1 MTKLEEILGAI
12 GEVGKKVDDLGAR
25 VTALE
30 EVATEPEEA
39 KEEIKEEIKEEAK
52 EEIKE
57 DIKEEVKEDVKE
69 EVMLEEAECGDKKEE
84 IKKSSEDIKK
94 SSDDIAK
101 LQQRILMLEQKGAK
115 LMQVEQPKI
124 RLTKGAEFINSN
136 AFKNFEK
143 SNFKGHVSYEFTK
156 GTPLTNNLETP
167 YSVGTVGGV
176 SDQGFVEDPKTILNI
191 ENLFAHAPI
200 ADNTFLYMPL
210 TVTGNA
216 GFIAEGSAKPETTF
230 KVDAKTGQ
238 VKTIA
243 TWTKVSEQLFA
254 DKSQLINILDNNL
267 THAVDVTVQN
277 QLISGDG
284 LGENLS
290 GISKVGN
297 FTDYV
302 TGAGTATNTVDLLRN
317 VAFKMRGANIDNL
330 TIVLNWTDWS
340 ALLGL
345 KSTSNEYLING
356 ILDPVK
362 QTIYGI
368 PVVLSSAMT
377 AGKFAMGNFKMG
389 GIVFDKTSMALEIDR
404 TGDDFTKNLIT
415 IRAERRL
422 GFAVVQPKAIC
433 YGDLTVGG

>member
-1 MTKLEEILGAI
+1 MAELDEILNAI
-12 GEVGKKVDDLGAR
+12 GEVGKKVEDLGER

-30 EVATEPEEA
+30 EVATEPEDV
-39 KEEIKEEIKEEAK
+39 
-52 EEIKE
+52 KE
-57 DIKEEVKEDVKE
+57 DIKEDVKEDVKE
-69 EVMLEEAECGDKKEE
+69 EVAVENAECGDRKEE
-84 IKKSSEDIKK
+84 DIKKSSEEIKK

-124 RLTKGAEFINSN
+124 RLTKGAEFVNSN

-143 SNFKGHVSYEFTK
+143 SNFKGHMSYEFTK
-156 GTPLTNNLETP
+156 DTPLTNNLGTP
-167 YSVGTVGGV
+167 YTVGTIGGV
-176 SDQGFVEDPKTILNI
+176 SDQGFVEDPKAILNI
-191 ENLFAHAPI
+191 ENLFSHAPI

-230 KVDAKTGQ
+230 SVTAKTGQ

-267 THAVDVTVQN
+267 THTVDVTVQN

-284 LGENLS
+284 TGENLS
-290 GISKVGN
+290 GISKTGN
-297 FTDYV
+297 YTDYV
-302 TGAGTATNTVDLLRN
+302 TSSGTATNTVDLLRN

-330 TIVLNWTDWS
+330 TILLNWTDWS

-345 KSTSNEYLING
+345 KSTTNEYLING

-368 PVVLSSAMT
+368 PVVLSSAVT

-389 GIVFDKTSMALEIDR
+389 GIVFDKTAMALEIDR

>member
-1 MTKLEEILGAI
+1 MAELEEILNAI
-12 GEVGKKVDDLGAR
+12 GEVGKKVEDLGER

-30 EVATEPEEA
+30 EVATEPEDV
-39 KEEIKEEIKEEAK
+39 K

-57 DIKEEVKEDVKE
+57 DVKEDAKEEVK
-69 EVMLEEAECGDKKEE
+69 LEEAQCDDKKEE
-84 IKKSSEDIKK
+84 IKETKSSEEIKK
-94 SSDDIAK
+94 SSDAIDNIAK

-124 RLTKGAEFINSN
+124 RLTKGAEFVNSN

-143 SNFKGHVSYEFTK
+143 SNFKGHMNYEFTK
-156 GTPLTNNLETP
+156 DTPLTNNLGTP
-167 YSVGTVGGV
+167 YSVGTIGGV
-176 SDQGFVEDPKTILNI
+176 SDQGFVEDPKAILNI

-200 ADNTFLYMPL
+200 SENTFLYMPL

-230 KVDAKTGQ
+230 NVTAKTGQ

-284 LGENLS
+284 LGENLG

-302 TGAGTATNTVDLLRN
+302 TSSGTATNTVDLLRN
-317 VAFKMRGANIDNL
+317 VAFKMRGSNIDNL
-330 TIVLNWTDWS
+330 TILINWSDWS

-345 KSTSNEYLING
+345 KSTTNEYLING

>member
-1 MTKLEEILGAI
+1 MAELEEILGAI

-30 EVATEPEEA
+30 EVATEPEEV

-52 EEIKE
+52 EDVVVE
-57 DIKEEVKEDVKE
+57 D
-69 EVMLEEAECGDKKEE
+69 AECGDKKEE
-84 IKKSSEDIKK
+84 EIKKSSNE
-94 SSDDIAK
+94 IAK
-101 LQQRILMLEQKGAK
+101 LQQRILTLEQKGAK

-124 RLTKGAEFINSN
+124 RLTKGAEFVNSN

-143 SNFKGHVSYEFTK
+143 SNFKGHMSYEFAK
-156 GTPLTNNLETP
+156 ATPLTNNLAEP
-167 YSVGTVGGV
+167 YTVGTIGGV
-176 SDQGFVEDPKTILNI
+176 SDQGFVEDPKVVLNI

-216 GFIAEGSAKPETTF
+216 GFVAEGSAKPETTF

-284 LGENLS
+284 VGENLG
-290 GISKVGN
+290 GISKEGN

-302 TGAGTATNTVDLLRN
+302 TGSGTATNTVDLLRN

-330 TIVLNWTDWS
+330 SIVLNWSDWS

-345 KSTSNEYLING
+345 KSTTNEYLING

-362 QTIYGI
+362 QTIYGV

-389 GIVFDKTSMALEIDR
+389 GIVFDKTAMSLEIDR

-433 YGDLTVGG
+433 YGALTVGGGE

>member
-1 MTKLEEILGAI
+1 MAELEEILGAI

-30 EVATEPEEA
+30 EVATEPEE
-39 KEEIKEEIKEEAK
+39 
-52 EEIKE
+52 
-57 DIKEEVKEDVKE
+57 IKEEVKEEVKD
-69 EVMLEEAECGDKKEE
+69 EVKVEDADCGDKKEE
-84 IKKSSEDIKK
+84 EIKKSSNE
-94 SSDDIAK
+94 IAK
-101 LQQRILMLEQKGAK
+101 LQQRILTLEQKGAK

-124 RLTKGAEFINSN
+124 RLTKGAEFVNSN

-143 SNFKGHVSYEFTK
+143 SNFKGHMSYEFAK
-156 GTPLTNNLETP
+156 ATPLTNNLAEP

-176 SDQGFVEDPKTILNI
+176 SDQGFVEDPKVVLNI

-216 GFIAEGSAKPETTF
+216 GFVAEGSDKPETTF

-290 GISKVGN
+290 GISKAGN
-297 FTDYV
+297 FTDYA
-302 TGAGTATNTVDLLRN
+302 TGSGTATNTVDLLRN

-330 TIVLNWTDWS
+330 TIVLNWSDWS

-345 KSTSNEYLING
+345 KSTTNEYLING

-389 GIVFDKTSMALEIDR
+389 GIVFDKTAMSLEIDR

-433 YGDLTVGG
+433 YGALTVGGE

>member
-1 MTKLEEILGAI
+1 MAELDEILSAI
-12 GEVGKKVDDLGAR
+12 GEVGKKVDGLDAR

-30 EVATEPEEA
+30 EVATEPEEV
-39 KEEIKEEIKEEAK
+39 KED
-52 EEIKE
+52 IKE
-57 DIKEEVKEDVKE
+57 DVKEEVKEDVKVE
-69 EVMLEEAECGDKKEE
+69 NAECGDKKEE
-84 IKKSSEDIKK
+84 EIKKSSADI
-94 SSDDIAK
+94 DDVTK

-124 RLTKGAEFINSN
+124 RLTKGAEFVNSN

-143 SNFKGHVSYEFTK
+143 SNFKGHMSYEFTK
-156 GTPLTNNLETP
+156 ATPLTNDLGTP
-167 YSVGTVGGV
+167 YAVGTIGGV
-176 SDQGFVEDPKTILNI
+176 SDQGFVEDPKAILNI
-191 ENLFAHAPI
+191 ENLFSHAPI

-216 GFIAEGSAKPETTF
+216 GFIAEGADKPESTF
-230 KVDAKTGQ
+230 SVTAKTGQ

-277 QLISGDG
+277 QLITGDG
-284 LGENLS
+284 TGENLS

-302 TGAGTATNTVDLLRN
+302 TSSGTATNTVDLLRN

-330 TIVLNWTDWS
+330 TILINWTDWS

-345 KSTSNEYLING
+345 KSTTNEYLING

-368 PVVLSSAMT
+368 PVVLSSAIT

-389 GIVFDKTSMALEIDR
+389 GIVFDKTAMALEIDR

>member
-1 MTKLEEILGAI
+1 MAELEEILGAI

-30 EVATEPEEA
+30 EVATEPEDV
-39 KEEIKEEIKEEAK
+39 
-52 EEIKE
+52 KE
-57 DIKEEVKEDVKE
+57 DIKEEVKEEVKVE
-69 EVMLEEAECGDKKEE
+69 DAECGDKKEE
-84 IKKSSEDIKK
+84 EIKK
-94 SSDDIAK
+94 SSDEIAK
-101 LQQRILMLEQKGAK
+101 LQQRILTLEQKGAK

-124 RLTKGAEFINSN
+124 RLTKGAEFVNSN

-143 SNFKGHVSYEFTK
+143 SNFKGHMSYEFTK
-156 GTPLTNNLETP
+156 ATPLTNNLAEP
-167 YSVGTVGGV
+167 YSVGTIGGV
-176 SDQGFVEDPKTILNI
+176 SDQGFVEDPKVVLNI

-216 GFIAEGSAKPETTF
+216 GFVAEGSDKPETTF

-284 LGENLS
+284 VGENLG
-290 GISKVGN
+290 GISKAGN
-297 FTDYV
+297 FTDYA
-302 TGAGTATNTVDLLRN
+302 TGSGEATNTVDLLRN

-330 TIVLNWTDWS
+330 SIVLNWSDWS

-345 KSTSNEYLING
+345 KSTTNEYLING

-389 GIVFDKTSMALEIDR
+389 GIVFDKTAMSLEIDR

-433 YGDLTVGG
+433 YGALTVGG

>member
-1 MTKLEEILGAI
+1 MAELEEILSAI
-12 GEVGKKVDDLGAR
+12 GEVGKKVEDLGER

-30 EVATEPEEA
+30 EVATEPED
-39 KEEIKEEIKEEAK
+39 IKEEV
-52 EEIKE
+52 
-57 DIKEEVKEDVKE
+57 KEEVKEDVKE

-84 IKKSSEDIKK
+84 IKKSSEEIKK

-143 SNFKGHVSYEFTK
+143 SNFKGHVNYEFTK
-156 GTPLTNNLETP
+156 ATPLTNNLAEA
-167 YSVGTVGGV
+167 YSVGTIGGV
-176 SDQGFVEDPKTILNI
+176 SDQGFVEDPRVILNI

-200 ADNTFLYMPL
+200 TDNTFLYMPL

-230 KVDAKTGQ
+230 NVTAKTGQ

-243 TWTKVSEQLFA
+243 TWTKVSEQLFS

-284 LGENLS
+284 TGENLG
-290 GISKVGN
+290 GISKTGN
-297 FTDYV
+297 YTDYV
-302 TGAGTATNTVDLLRN
+302 TSSGTATNTVDLLRN

-330 TIVLNWTDWS
+330 TILLNWTDWS

-345 KSTSNEYLING
+345 KSTTNEYLING

-368 PVVLSSAMT
+368 PVVLSSAVT

-389 GIVFDKTSMALEIDR
+389 GIVFDKTAMALEIDR

>member
-1 MTKLEEILGAI
+1 MAELEEILGAI

-30 EVATEPEEA
+30 EVATEPEEV
-39 KEEIKEEIKEEAK
+39 KEEIKEE
-52 EEIKE
+52 
-57 DIKEEVKEDVKE
+57 VKE
-69 EVMLEEAECGDKKEE
+69 EVAVENAEFGDKKEE
-84 IKKSSEDIKK
+84 EIKK

-124 RLTKGAEFINSN
+124 KLTKGAEFINSN
-136 AFKNFEK
+136 VFKNFEK
-143 SNFKGHVSYEFTK
+143 SNFKGHVNYEFTK
-156 GTPLTNNLETP
+156 DAPLTNNLGTP
-167 YSVGTVGGV
+167 YSVGTIGGV
-176 SDQGFVEDPKTILNI
+176 SDQGFVEDPKAILNI

-210 TVTGNA
+210 TVTSNA
-216 GFIAEGSAKPETTF
+216 EFVAEGSDKPETTF

-284 LGENLS
+284 TGENLS
-290 GISKVGN
+290 GISKTGN
-297 FTDYV
+297 YTDYV
-302 TGAGTATNTVDLLRN
+302 TSSGTATNTVDLLRN
-317 VAFKMRGANIDNL
+317 VAFKMRGENIDNL
-330 TIVLNWTDWS
+330 TIVLNWSDWS

-345 KSTSNEYLING
+345 KSTTNEYLING

-404 TGDDFTKNLIT
+404 AGDDFTKNLIT

-433 YGDLTVGG
+433 YGDLTVSE

>member
-1 MTKLEEILGAI
+1 MAELDEILSAI
-12 GEVGKKVDDLGAR
+12 GEVGKKVDGLEAR

-30 EVATEPEEA
+30 EVATEPEDVKEDV
-39 KEEIKEEIKEEAK
+39 KEEIKEEIKE
-52 EEIKE
+52 
-57 DIKEEVKEDVKE
+57 DVKE
-69 EVMLEEAECGDKKEE
+69 ASNCGDKKEEE
-84 IKKSSEDIKK
+84 IKKSSEEIKK
-94 SSDDIAK
+94 SSADIDDIAK

-124 RLTKGAEFINSN
+124 RLTKGAEFVNSN
-136 AFKNFEK
+136 AFQNFEK
-143 SNFKGHVSYEFTK
+143 SNFKGHMSYEFTK
-156 GTPLTNNLETP
+156 ATPLTNNLSEP
-167 YSVGTVGGV
+167 YSVGTIGGV
-176 SDQGFVEDPKTILNI
+176 SDQGFVEDPKVILNI

-216 GFIAEGSAKPETTF
+216 GFIAEGSAKPESTF
-230 KVDAKTGQ
+230 SVTAKTGQ

-243 TWTKVSEQLFA
+243 TWTKVSEQLFS

-267 THAVDVTVQN
+267 THTVDVTVQN

-302 TGAGTATNTVDLLRN
+302 TGSGTAANTVDLLRN

-330 TIVLNWTDWS
+330 TILINWTDWS

-368 PVVLSSAMT
+368 PVVLSSAIA

-389 GIVFDKTSMALEIDR
+389 GIVFDKTAMGLEIDR

>member
-1 MTKLEEILGAI
+1 MAELEEILGAI
-12 GEVGKKVDDLGAR
+12 GEVGKKVEDLGAR

-30 EVATEPEEA
+30 EVATEPEDVKEEV
-39 KEEIKEEIKEEAK
+39 KEEIKEEEV
-52 EEIKE
+52 
-57 DIKEEVKEDVKE
+57 KEEVKVEDAV
-69 EVMLEEAECGDKKEE
+69 CGDKKEE
-84 IKKSSEDIKK
+84 EIKKSSNE
-94 SSDDIAK
+94 IAK
-101 LQQRILMLEQKGAK
+101 LQQRILTLEQKGAK

-143 SNFKGHVSYEFTK
+143 SNFKGHMSYEFTK
-156 GTPLTNNLETP
+156 ATPLTNNLAEP

-176 SDQGFVEDPKTILNI
+176 SDQGFVEDPKTVLNI

-210 TVTGNA
+210 TITGNA
-216 GFIAEGSAKPETTF
+216 GFVAEGSDKPETTF

-290 GISKVGN
+290 GISKAGN
-297 FTDYV
+297 FTDYA
-302 TGAGTATNTVDLLRN
+302 TGSGEATNTVDLLRN

-330 TIVLNWTDWS
+330 TIVLNWSDWS

-345 KSTSNEYLING
+345 KSNTNEYLING

-433 YGDLTVGG
+433 YGALTVGE

>member
-1 MTKLEEILGAI
+1 MAELEEILGAI

-30 EVATEPEEA
+30 EVATEPEEV
-39 KEEIKEEIKEEAK
+39 
-52 EEIKE
+52 
-57 DIKEEVKEDVKE
+57 KEEVKVED
-69 EVMLEEAECGDKKEE
+69 ADCSDKKEEE
-84 IKKSSEDIKK
+84 IKKSSDE
-94 SSDDIAK
+94 IAK
-101 LQQRILMLEQKGAK
+101 LQQRILTLEQKGAK

-143 SNFKGHVSYEFTK
+143 SNFKGHMSYEFAK
-156 GTPLTNNLETP
+156 ATPLTNNLAEP

-176 SDQGFVEDPKTILNI
+176 SDQGFVEDPKVVLNI

-216 GFIAEGSAKPETTF
+216 GFVAEGSDKPETTF

-290 GISKVGN
+290 GISKAGN
-297 FTDYV
+297 FTDYA
-302 TGAGTATNTVDLLRN
+302 TGSGTATNTVDLLRN

-330 TIVLNWTDWS
+330 TIVLNWSDWS

-345 KSTSNEYLING
+345 KSNTNEYLING

-377 AGKFAMGNFKMG
+377 AGKFAIGNFKMG
-389 GIVFDKTSMALEIDR
+389 GIVFDKTAMSLEIDR

-433 YGDLTVGG
+433 YGALTVGE

>member
-1 MTKLEEILGAI
+1 MAELDEILNAI
-12 GEVGKKVDDLGAR
+12 GEVGKKVEDLGER

-30 EVATEPEEA
+30 EVATEPEDV
-39 KEEIKEEIKEEAK
+39 
-52 EEIKE
+52 KE
-57 DIKEEVKEDVKE
+57 DIKEEVKE
-69 EVMLEEAECGDKKEE
+69 EVAVENAECVDKKEE
-84 IKKSSEDIKK
+84 DIKKSSDDVAIKK

-143 SNFKGHVSYEFTK
+143 SNFKGHMSYEFTK
-156 GTPLTNNLETP
+156 ATPLTNDLGTP

-176 SDQGFVEDPKTILNI
+176 SDQGFVEDPKVILNI

-284 LGENLS
+284 SGENLS
-290 GISKVGN
+290 GISKAGN

-302 TGAGTATNTVDLLRN
+302 TGSGTATNTVDQLRN

-389 GIVFDKTSMALEIDR
+389 GIVFDKTAMALEIDR

>member
-1 MTKLEEILGAI
+1 MAELEEILSAI
-12 GEVGKKVDDLGAR
+12 GEVGKKVEDLGER

-30 EVATEPEEA
+30 EVATEPE
-39 KEEIKEEIKEEAK
+39 
-52 EEIKE
+52 
-57 DIKEEVKEDVKE
+57 DVKEDVKE
-69 EVMLEEAECGDKKEE
+69 EIKEEVKEVKVEDADCSDKKEE
-84 IKKSSEDIKK
+84 IKKSSDDIAIKK

-101 LQQRILMLEQKGAK
+101 LQQRILTLEQKGAK

-124 RLTKGAEFINSN
+124 RLTKGAEFVNSN

-143 SNFKGHVSYEFTK
+143 SNFKGHMSYEFTK
-156 GTPLTNNLETP
+156 ATPLTNDLGTP
-167 YSVGTVGGV
+167 YSVGTIGGV
-176 SDQGFVEDPKTILNI
+176 SDQGFVEDPKAILNI

-200 ADNTFLYMPL
+200 TENTFLYMPL

-290 GISKVGN
+290 GISKAGN

-302 TGAGTATNTVDLLRN
+302 TGSGTATNTVDLLRN
-317 VAFKMRGANIDNL
+317 VAFKMRGSNIDNL

-389 GIVFDKTSMALEIDR
+389 AIVFDKSAMALEIDR

>member
-1 MTKLEEILGAI
+1 MAELDEILSAI
-12 GEVGKKVDDLGAR
+12 GEVGQKVEDLGAR

-30 EVATEPEEA
+30 EVATKPEDV
-39 KEEIKEEIKEEAK
+39 KEDV
-52 EEIKE
+52 KE
-57 DIKEEVKEDVKE
+57 DIKEEVKE
-69 EVMLEEAECGDKKEE
+69 EVAVENAGCGDKNEEE
-84 IKKSSEDIKK
+84 IKKSSADVDEV
-94 SSDDIAK
+94 AK

-124 RLTKGAEFINSN
+124 RLTKGAEFVNSN

-143 SNFKGHVSYEFTK
+143 SNFKGHMSYEFTK
-156 GTPLTNNLETP
+156 ATPLTNNLAEP
-167 YSVGTVGGV
+167 YSVGTIGGV
-176 SDQGFVEDPKTILNI
+176 SDQGFVEDPKVILNI

-216 GFIAEGSAKPETTF
+216 GFIAEGSAKPESTF
-230 KVDAKTGQ
+230 SVTAKTGQ

-243 TWTKVSEQLFA
+243 TWTRVSEQLFA

-284 LGENLS
+284 TGENLS

-302 TGAGTATNTVDLLRN
+302 TGSGTAANTVDLLRN

-330 TIVLNWTDWS
+330 TILINWTDWS

-368 PVVLSSAMT
+368 PVVLSSAIT

-389 GIVFDKTSMALEIDR
+389 GIVFDKTAMGLEIDR

>member
-1 MTKLEEILGAI
+1 MAELEEILGAI
-12 GEVGKKVDDLGAR
+12 GEVGKKVEDLGAR

-30 EVATEPEEA
+30 EVATEPEEVKEEV
-39 KEEIKEEIKEEAK
+39 KEEIKEEV
-52 EEIKE
+52 
-57 DIKEEVKEDVKE
+57 KEEVKVED
-69 EVMLEEAECGDKKEE
+69 AECGDKKEE
-84 IKKSSEDIKK
+84 EIKKSSNE
-94 SSDDIAK
+94 IAK
-101 LQQRILMLEQKGAK
+101 LQQRILTLEQKGAK

-124 RLTKGAEFINSN
+124 RLTKGAEFVNSN

-143 SNFKGHVSYEFTK
+143 SNFKGHMSYEFAK
-156 GTPLTNNLETP
+156 ATPLTNNLAEP
-167 YSVGTVGGV
+167 YTVGTVGGV
-176 SDQGFVEDPKTILNI
+176 SDQGFVEDPKVVLNI

-216 GFIAEGSAKPETTF
+216 GFVAEGSAKPETTF

-284 LGENLS
+284 TGENLS
-290 GISKVGN
+290 GISKAGN

-302 TGAGTATNTVDLLRN
+302 KGSGEATNTVDLLRN

-330 TIVLNWTDWS
+330 TIVLNWADWS

-389 GIVFDKTSMALEIDR
+389 GIVFDKTAMALEIDR

-433 YGDLTVGG
+433 YGALTVGGGE

>member
-1 MTKLEEILGAI
+1 MAELEEILSAI
-12 GEVGKKVDDLGAR
+12 GEVGKKVEDLGER

-30 EVATEPEEA
+30 EVATKPE
-39 KEEIKEEIKEEAK
+39 
-52 EEIKE
+52 
-57 DIKEEVKEDVKE
+57 DVKEDVKE
-69 EVMLEEAECGDKKEE
+69 DIKEDVKEEIVAEDKACSDKKEE
-84 IKKSSEDIKK
+84 IKETK

-124 RLTKGAEFINSN
+124 RLTKGAEFVNSN

-143 SNFKGHVSYEFTK
+143 SNFKGHMSYEFTK
-156 GTPLTNNLETP
+156 DTPLTNNLAAP
-167 YSVGTVGGV
+167 YSVGTIGGV
-176 SDQGFVEDPKTILNI
+176 SDQGFVEDPKAILNI
-191 ENLFAHAPI
+191 ENLFSHAPI
-200 ADNTFLYMPL
+200 TENTFLYMPL

-216 GFIAEGSAKPETTF
+216 GFIAEGTAKPETTF
-230 KVDAKTGQ
+230 NVTAKTGQ

-284 LGENLS
+284 TGEKLS

-302 TGAGTATNTVDLLRN
+302 TSSGTATNTVDLLRN

-330 TIVLNWTDWS
+330 TILLNWSDWS

-345 KSTSNEYLING
+345 KSTTNEYLING

-368 PVVLSSAMT
+368 PVVLSSAIT

>member
-1 MTKLEEILGAI
+1 MAELDEILSAI
-12 GEVGKKVDDLGAR
+12 GEVGKKVEDLGER

-30 EVATEPEEA
+30 EVATEPEDV
-39 KEEIKEEIKEEAK
+39 
-52 EEIKE
+52 KE
-57 DIKEEVKEDVKE
+57 DIKEGIKEDVKE
-69 EVMLEEAECGDKKEE
+69 DVAVENAECVDKKE
-84 IKKSSEDIKK
+84 EDIKK
-94 SSDDIAK
+94 SSNEIKSSEEIAK

-124 RLTKGAEFINSN
+124 RLTKGAEFVNSN

-143 SNFKGHVSYEFTK
+143 SNFKGHMSYEFTK
-156 GTPLTNNLETP
+156 ATPLTNDLGTP

-176 SDQGFVEDPKTILNI
+176 SDQGFVEDPKVVLNI

-230 KVDAKTGQ
+230 NVTAKTGQ

-290 GISKVGN
+290 GISKSGN

-302 TGAGTATNTVDLLRN
+302 TSSGTATNTVDLLRN

-345 KSTSNEYLING
+345 KSTTNEYLING

-368 PVVLSSAMT
+368 PVVLSSAIT

-389 GIVFDKTSMALEIDR
+389 GIVFDKTAMSLEIDR

>member
-1 MTKLEEILGAI
+1 MAELDDILNAI
-12 GEVGKKVDDLGAR
+12 GEVGKKVEDLGER

-30 EVATEPEEA
+30 EVATEPEDV
-39 KEEIKEEIKEEAK
+39 
-52 EEIKE
+52 KE

-69 EVMLEEAECGDKKEE
+69 DVKEEVVAEDKVCDDKKEE
-84 IKKSSEDIKK
+84 IKKSSEEIKK

-115 LMQVEQPKI
+115 LMQVEQSKI
-124 RLTKGAEFINSN
+124 KLTKGAEFVNSN

-143 SNFKGHVSYEFTK
+143 SNFKGHMSYEFTK
-156 GTPLTNNLETP
+156 DTPLTNNLGSP

-176 SDQGFVEDPKTILNI
+176 SDQGFVEDPKVILNI
-191 ENLFAHAPI
+191 ENLFSHAPI
-200 ADNTFLYMPL
+200 TENTFLYMPL

-230 KVDAKTGQ
+230 GVTAKTGQ

-267 THAVDVTVQN
+267 THTVDVTVQN

-284 LGENLS
+284 LGENLG
-290 GISKVGN
+290 GISKTGN
-297 FTDYV
+297 YTDYV
-302 TGAGTATNTVDLLRN
+302 TSSGTATNTVDLLRN

-330 TIVLNWTDWS
+330 TILINWSDWS

-345 KSTSNEYLING
+345 KSTTNEYLING

-368 PVVLSSAMT
+368 PVVLSSAVA

-389 GIVFDKTSMALEIDR
+389 GIVFDKTAMALEIDR

-433 YGDLTVGG
+433 YGDLSVGG

>member
-1 MTKLEEILGAI
+1 MAELEEILGAI

-30 EVATEPEEA
+30 EVATEPEEV
-39 KEEIKEEIKEEAK
+39 KEDIKEEIKEEAK
-52 EEIKE
+52 EDVVVE
-57 DIKEEVKEDVKE
+57 D
-69 EVMLEEAECGDKKEE
+69 ANCGDKKEE
-84 IKKSSEDIKK
+84 EIKKSSNE
-94 SSDDIAK
+94 IAK
-101 LQQRILMLEQKGAK
+101 LQQRILTLEQKGAK

-124 RLTKGAEFINSN
+124 RLTKGAEFVNSN

-143 SNFKGHVSYEFTK
+143 SNFKGHMSYEFAK
-156 GTPLTNNLETP
+156 ATPLTNNLAEP

-176 SDQGFVEDPKTILNI
+176 SDQGFVEDPKVVLNI

-216 GFIAEGSAKPETTF
+216 GFVAEGSDKPETTF

-284 LGENLS
+284 VGENLG
-290 GISKVGN
+290 GISKAGN
-297 FTDYV
+297 FTDYA
-302 TGAGTATNTVDLLRN
+302 TGSGEASNTVDLLRN

-330 TIVLNWTDWS
+330 TIVLNWSDWS

-345 KSTSNEYLING
+345 KSTTNEYLING

-362 QTIYGI
+362 QTIYGV

-389 GIVFDKTSMALEIDR
+389 GIVFDKTAMSLEIDR

-433 YGDLTVGG
+433 YGALTVGGE

>member
-1 MTKLEEILGAI
+1 MAELEEILGAI

-39 KEEIKEEIKEEAK
+39 KEEIKEEIK
-52 EEIKE
+52 
-57 DIKEEVKEDVKE
+57 DEVKVED
-69 EVMLEEAECGDKKEE
+69 ADCGDKKEE
-84 IKKSSEDIKK
+84 EIKK
-94 SSDDIAK
+94 SSDEIAK
-101 LQQRILMLEQKGAK
+101 LQQRILTLEQKGAK

-124 RLTKGAEFINSN
+124 RLTKGAEFVNSN

-143 SNFKGHVSYEFTK
+143 SNFKGHMSYEFAK
-156 GTPLTNNLETP
+156 ATPLTNNLAEP
-167 YSVGTVGGV
+167 YSVGTIGGV
-176 SDQGFVEDPKTILNI
+176 SDQGFVEDPKVVLNI

-216 GFIAEGSAKPETTF
+216 GFVAEGSDKPETTF

-284 LGENLS
+284 TGENLS
-290 GISKVGN
+290 GISKAGN
-297 FTDYV
+297 FTDYA
-302 TGAGTATNTVDLLRN
+302 TGSGTATNTVDLLRN

-330 TIVLNWTDWS
+330 TIVLNWSDWS

-345 KSTSNEYLING
+345 KSTTNEYLING

-389 GIVFDKTSMALEIDR
+389 GIVFDKTAMSLEIDR

-433 YGDLTVGG
+433 YGALTVGGE

>member
-1 MTKLEEILGAI
+1 MAELEEILGAI
-12 GEVGKKVDDLGAR
+12 GEVGKKVEDLGAR

-30 EVATEPEEA
+30 EVATEPEDVKEEV
-39 KEEIKEEIKEEAK
+39 KEEIKEEEV
-52 EEIKE
+52 
-57 DIKEEVKEDVKE
+57 KEEVKVEDAV
-69 EVMLEEAECGDKKEE
+69 CGDKKEE
-84 IKKSSEDIKK
+84 EEIKKSSNE
-94 SSDDIAK
+94 IAK
-101 LQQRILMLEQKGAK
+101 LQQRILTLEQKGAK

-143 SNFKGHVSYEFTK
+143 SNFKGHMSYEFTK
-156 GTPLTNNLETP
+156 ATPLTNNLAEP

-176 SDQGFVEDPKTILNI
+176 SDQGFVEDPKVVLNI

-216 GFIAEGSAKPETTF
+216 GFVAEGAEKPETTF

-290 GISKVGN
+290 GISKAGN
-297 FTDYV
+297 FTDYA
-302 TGAGTATNTVDLLRN
+302 TGSGEATNTVDLLRN

-330 TIVLNWTDWS
+330 TIVLNWSDWS

-345 KSTSNEYLING
+345 KSNTNEYLING

-433 YGDLTVGG
+433 YGALTVGE

>member
-1 MTKLEEILGAI
+1 MAELDEILSAI
-12 GEVGKKVDDLGAR
+12 GEVGKKVDGLETR

-30 EVATEPEEA
+30 EVATEPKDV
-39 KEEIKEEIKEEAK
+39 KED
-52 EEIKE
+52 IKE
-57 DIKEEVKEDVKE
+57 DIKEEIKEDVKEDVKE
-69 EVMLEEAECGDKKEE
+69 ASGCGDKKEE
-84 IKKSSEDIKK
+84 DIKKSSEEIK
-94 SSDDIAK
+94 SSEDIAK

-124 RLTKGAEFINSN
+124 RLTKGAEFVNSN

-143 SNFKGHVSYEFTK
+143 SNFKGHMSYEFTK
-156 GTPLTNNLETP
+156 ATPLTNNLAEP
-167 YSVGTVGGV
+167 YSVGTIGGV
-176 SDQGFVEDPKTILNI
+176 SDQGFVEDPKAILNI

-216 GFIAEGSAKPETTF
+216 GFIAEGSAKPESTF
-230 KVDAKTGQ
+230 SVTAKTGQ

-284 LGENLS
+284 TGENLS
-290 GISKVGN
+290 GISKSGN

-302 TGAGTATNTVDLLRN
+302 TSSGTATNTIDLLRN

-330 TIVLNWTDWS
+330 TILINWTDWS

-368 PVVLSSAMT
+368 PVVLSSAIA

-389 GIVFDKTSMALEIDR
+389 GIVFDKTAMGLEIDR

>member
-1 MTKLEEILGAI
+1 MAELEEILSAI
-12 GEVGKKVDDLGAR
+12 GEVGKKVEDLGER

-30 EVATEPEEA
+30 EVATEP
-39 KEEIKEEIKEEAK
+39 KDV
-52 EEIKE
+52 KE
-57 DIKEEVKEDVKE
+57 DIKEDVKE
-69 EVMLEEAECGDKKEE
+69 EVKEEVAVENAECVDKKEEE

-94 SSDDIAK
+94 SSEDIAK

-124 RLTKGAEFINSN
+124 ILTKGAEFVNSN

-143 SNFKGHVSYEFTK
+143 SNFKGHVNYEFTK
-156 GTPLTNNLETP
+156 DTPLTNNLAAP

-176 SDQGFVEDPKTILNI
+176 SDQGFVEDPKVVLNI

-230 KVDAKTGQ
+230 NVTAKTGQ

-243 TWTKVSEQLFA
+243 TWTKVSEQLFS

-290 GISKVGN
+290 GISKTGN
-297 FTDYV
+297 YTDYV
-302 TGAGTATNTVDLLRN
+302 TSSGTASNTVDLLRN

-330 TIVLNWTDWS
+330 TIVLNWSDWS

-345 KSTSNEYLING
+345 KSTTNEYLING

-368 PVVLSSAMT
+368 PVVLSSAVT

-389 GIVFDKTSMALEIDR
+389 GIVFDKTAMALEIDR
-404 TGDDFTKNLIT
+404 AGDDFTKNLIT

-433 YGDLTVGG
+433 YGDLSVGG

>member
-1 MTKLEEILGAI
+1 MAELDEILSAI
-12 GEVGKKVDDLGAR
+12 GEVGKKVEDLGAR

-30 EVATEPEEA
+30 EVATEPEDV
-39 KEEIKEEIKEEAK
+39 KEE
-52 EEIKE
+52 
-57 DIKEEVKEDVKE
+57 IKEEVKEDVKE
-69 EVMLEEAECGDKKEE
+69 EVAVENAECVDKKEEE
-84 IKKSSEDIKK
+84 IKKSSADVDEV
-94 SSDDIAK
+94 AK

-124 RLTKGAEFINSN
+124 RLTKGAEFVNSN

-143 SNFKGHVSYEFTK
+143 SNFKGHMSYEFAK
-156 GTPLTNNLETP
+156 ATPLTNNLAEA
-167 YSVGTVGGV
+167 YSVGTIGGV

-191 ENLFAHAPI
+191 ENLFSHAPI

-216 GFIAEGSAKPETTF
+216 GFIAEGSAKPESTF
-230 KVDAKTGQ
+230 SVAAKTGQ

-284 LGENLS
+284 TGENLS

-302 TGAGTATNTVDLLRN
+302 TGSGTAANTVDLLRN

-330 TIVLNWTDWS
+330 TILINWSDWS

-368 PVVLSSAMT
+368 PVVLSSAVT

-389 GIVFDKTSMALEIDR
+389 GIVFDKTAMGLEIDR

-433 YGDLTVGG
+433 YGDLSVGG

>member
-1 MTKLEEILGAI
+1 MAELEEILNAI
-12 GEVGKKVDDLGAR
+12 GEVGKKVEDLGER

-30 EVATEPEEA
+30 EVATEPEDV
-39 KEEIKEEIKEEAK
+39 
-52 EEIKE
+52 KE
-57 DIKEEVKEDVKE
+57 DIKEDVKE
-69 EVMLEEAECGDKKEE
+69 EVAVENAECVDKKE
-84 IKKSSEDIKK
+84 EDIKK
-94 SSDDIAK
+94 SSDDIAIKKSSEEIAK

-143 SNFKGHVSYEFTK
+143 SNFKGHVNYEFTK
-156 GTPLTNNLETP
+156 ATPLTNDLVTP
-167 YSVGTVGGV
+167 YSVGTIGGV
-176 SDQGFVEDPKTILNI
+176 SDQGFVEDPKVVLNI
-191 ENLFAHAPI
+191 ENLFSHAPI

-216 GFIAEGSAKPETTF
+216 GFIAEGSAKPESTF
-230 KVDAKTGQ
+230 SATAKTGQ

-284 LGENLS
+284 VGENLS
-290 GISKVGN
+290 GISKTGN
-297 FTDYV
+297 YTDYV
-302 TGAGTATNTVDLLRN
+302 TSSGTATNTVDLLRN

-345 KSTSNEYLING
+345 KSTTNEYLING

-368 PVVLSSAMT
+368 PVVLSSAVT

-389 GIVFDKTSMALEIDR
+389 GIVFDKTAMALEIDR
-404 TGDDFTKNLIT
+404 AGDDFTKNLIT

-433 YGDLTVGG
+433 YGDLSVGG

>member
-1 MTKLEEILGAI
+1 MAELEEILGAI
-12 GEVGKKVDDLGAR
+12 GEVGKKVEDLGAR

-30 EVATEPEEA
+30 EVATEPEEV
-39 KEEIKEEIKEEAK
+39 KEEAK
-52 EEIKE
+52 EEVVVE
-57 DIKEEVKEDVKE
+57 D
-69 EVMLEEAECGDKKEE
+69 ASCGDKKEE
-84 IKKSSEDIKK
+84 EIKKSSNE
-94 SSDDIAK
+94 IAK
-101 LQQRILMLEQKGAK
+101 LQQRILTLEQKGAK

-124 RLTKGAEFINSN
+124 RLTKGAEFVNSN

-143 SNFKGHVSYEFTK
+143 SNFKGHMSYEFTK
-156 GTPLTNNLETP
+156 ATPLTNNLTEP

-176 SDQGFVEDPKTILNI
+176 SDQGFVEDPKVILNI

-216 GFIAEGSAKPETTF
+216 GFIAEGSDKPETTF

-267 THAVDVTVQN
+267 THAVDVTIQN

-290 GISKVGN
+290 GISKAGN

-302 TGAGTATNTVDLLRN
+302 GGSGEATNTVDLLRN

-330 TIVLNWTDWS
+330 TIVLNWADWS

-345 KSTSNEYLING
+345 KSNTNEYLING

-389 GIVFDKTSMALEIDR
+389 GIVFDKTAMSLEIDR
-404 TGDDFTKNLIT
+404 NGDDFTKNLIT

-433 YGDLTVGG
+433 YGALTVGGGE

>member
-1 MTKLEEILGAI
+1 MAELDDILNAI
-12 GEVGKKVDDLGAR
+12 GEVGKKVEDLGAR

-30 EVATEPEEA
+30 EVATEP
-39 KEEIKEEIKEEAK
+39 K
-52 EEIKE
+52 
-57 DIKEEVKEDVKE
+57 EVKEDVKE
-69 EVMLEEAECGDKKEE
+69 DIKEDVREQAKEEIVAEDKVCDDRKEE
-84 IKKSSEDIKK
+84 IKKSSADV
-94 SSDDIAK
+94 DDIAK

-124 RLTKGAEFINSN
+124 MLTKGAEFVNSN

-143 SNFKGHVSYEFTK
+143 SNFKGHMSYEFAK
-156 GTPLTNNLETP
+156 ATPLTNNLGSP
-167 YSVGTVGGV
+167 YSVGTIGGV

-191 ENLFAHAPI
+191 ENLFSHAPI
-200 ADNTFLYMPL
+200 TENTFLYMPL

-230 KVDAKTGQ
+230 NVTAKTGQ

-267 THAVDVTVQN
+267 THTVDVTVQN

-284 LGENLS
+284 TGENLS
-290 GISKVGN
+290 GISKTGN
-297 FTDYV
+297 YTDYA
-302 TGAGTATNTVDLLRN
+302 TGSGTAANTVDLLRN

-330 TIVLNWTDWS
+330 TILINWTDWS

-368 PVVLSSAMT
+368 PVVLSSAIA

-389 GIVFDKTSMALEIDR
+389 GIVFDKTAMGLEIDR

>member
-1 MTKLEEILGAI
+1 MAELEEILGAI
-12 GEVGKKVDDLGAR
+12 GEVGKKVEDLGVR

-30 EVATEPEEA
+30 EVATEPEEV
-39 KEEIKEEIKEEAK
+39 KEEIKEEIKEDAN
-52 EEIKE
+52 
-57 DIKEEVKEDVKE
+57 EEVKVED
-69 EVMLEEAECGDKKEE
+69 ASCGDKKEE
-84 IKKSSEDIKK
+84 EIKK
-94 SSDDIAK
+94 SSDEIAK
-101 LQQRILMLEQKGAK
+101 LQQRILTLEQKGAK

-143 SNFKGHVSYEFTK
+143 SNFKGHMSYEFTK
-156 GTPLTNNLETP
+156 ATPLTNNLAEP

-176 SDQGFVEDPKTILNI
+176 SDQGFVEDPKVVLNI

-216 GFIAEGSAKPETTF
+216 GFVAEGSDKPETTF

-284 LGENLS
+284 TGDKLS
-290 GISKVGN
+290 GISKDGN

-302 TGAGTATNTVDLLRN
+302 TGSGTATNTVDLLRN

-330 TIVLNWTDWS
+330 SIVLNWSDWS

-345 KSTSNEYLING
+345 KSTTNEYLING

-389 GIVFDKTSMALEIDR
+389 GIVFDKTAMALEIDR

-433 YGDLTVGG
+433 YGALTVSSGE

>member
-1 MTKLEEILGAI
+1 MAELEEILGAI
-12 GEVGKKVDDLGAR
+12 GEVGKKVEDLGAR

-30 EVATEPEEA
+30 EVATEPEEV
-39 KEEIKEEIKEEAK
+39 KEDIKEEIKEEAK
-52 EEIKE
+52 EEVKVE
-57 DIKEEVKEDVKE
+57 DAD
-69 EVMLEEAECGDKKEE
+69 CGDKKEE
-84 IKKSSEDIKK
+84 INKSSAE
-94 SSDDIAK
+94 IAK
-101 LQQRILMLEQKGAK
+101 LQQRILTLEQKGAK

-124 RLTKGAEFINSN
+124 RLTKGAEFVNSN

-143 SNFKGHVSYEFTK
+143 SNFKGHVSYEFAK
-156 GTPLTNNLETP
+156 ATPLTNNLAEP

-176 SDQGFVEDPKTILNI
+176 SDQGFVEDPKVVLNI

-216 GFIAEGSAKPETTF
+216 GFVAEGSAKPETTF

-290 GISKVGN
+290 GISKEGN
-297 FTDYV
+297 FTDYA
-302 TGAGTATNTVDLLRN
+302 TGSGTATNTVDLLRN

-330 TIVLNWTDWS
+330 SIVLNWSDWS

-345 KSTSNEYLING
+345 KSTTNEYLING

-389 GIVFDKTSMALEIDR
+389 GIVFDKTAMALEIDR

-433 YGDLTVGG
+433 YGALTVGGGE

>member
-1 MTKLEEILGAI
+1 MAELDEILSAI
-12 GEVGKKVDDLGAR
+12 GEVGKKVEDLGAR

-30 EVATEPEEA
+30 EVATEPEDV
-39 KEEIKEEIKEEAK
+39 
-52 EEIKE
+52 KE
-57 DIKEEVKEDVKE
+57 DIKEDVKE
-69 EVMLEEAECGDKKEE
+69 EVAVENAGCGDKKEE
-84 IKKSSEDIKK
+84 EIKKSSADVDEV
-94 SSDDIAK
+94 AK

-124 RLTKGAEFINSN
+124 RLTKGAEFVNSN

-143 SNFKGHVSYEFTK
+143 SNFKGHMSYEFTK
-156 GTPLTNNLETP
+156 ATPLTNDLGSA
-167 YSVGTVGGV
+167 YSVGTIGGV
-176 SDQGFVEDPKTILNI
+176 SDQGFVEDPKAILNI

-216 GFIAEGSAKPETTF
+216 GFIAEGADKPETTF
-230 KVDAKTGQ
+230 NVTAKTGQ

-243 TWTKVSEQLFA
+243 TWTKVSEQLFS

-284 LGENLS
+284 TGEKLS

-302 TGAGTATNTVDLLRN
+302 TGSGTATNTIDLLRN

-330 TIVLNWTDWS
+330 TILINWTDWS

-368 PVVLSSAMT
+368 PVVLSSAIT

-389 GIVFDKTSMALEIDR
+389 GIVFDKTAMGLEIDR

>member
-1 MTKLEEILGAI
+1 MAELEEILGAI
-12 GEVGKKVDDLGAR
+12 GEVGKKVEDLGAR

-30 EVATEPEEA
+30 EVATEPE
-39 KEEIKEEIKEEAK
+39 
-52 EEIKE
+52 
-57 DIKEEVKEDVKE
+57 DVKEDVKE
-69 EVMLEEAECGDKKEE
+69 EVKEEVAVENADCGDKKEE
-84 IKKSSEDIKK
+84 IKKSSEDI
-94 SSDDIAK
+94 AK
-101 LQQRILMLEQKGAK
+101 LQQRILTLEQKGAK

-143 SNFKGHVSYEFTK
+143 SNFKGHVNYEFTK
-156 GTPLTNNLETP
+156 GAPLTNNLAEP
-167 YSVGTVGGV
+167 YSVGTIGGV
-176 SDQGFVEDPKTILNI
+176 SDQGFVEDPKAILNI

-216 GFIAEGSAKPETTF
+216 GFIAEGSDKPETTF

-284 LGENLS
+284 TGENLS
-290 GISKVGN
+290 GISKTGN
-297 FTDYV
+297 YTDYV
-302 TGAGTATNTVDLLRN
+302 TSSGTATNTVDLLRN

-330 TIVLNWTDWS
+330 TILLNWSDWS

-345 KSTSNEYLING
+345 KSTANEYLING

-389 GIVFDKTSMALEIDR
+389 GIVFDKTAMALEIDR

>member
-1 MTKLEEILGAI
+1 MAELDDILNAI
-12 GEVGKKVDDLGAR
+12 GEVGKKVEDLGAR

-30 EVATEPEEA
+30 EVATEPEEV
-39 KEEIKEEIKEEAK
+39 KEN
-52 EEIKE
+52 IKE
-57 DIKEEVKEDVKE
+57 DIREEAREEARE
-69 EVMLEEAECGDKKEE
+69 EVMLEDAGCGDKKEE
-84 IKKSSEDIKK
+84 IKKSSSDV
-94 SSDDIAK
+94 DDIAK

-124 RLTKGAEFINSN
+124 KLTKGAEFVNSN

-143 SNFKGHVSYEFTK
+143 SKFKGHMSYEFTK
-156 GTPLTNNLETP
+156 ATPLTNNLAEP
-167 YSVGTVGGV
+167 YSVGTIGGV
-176 SDQGFVEDPKTILNI
+176 SDQGFVEDPKVILNI

-200 ADNTFLYMPL
+200 TENTFLYMPL
-210 TVTGNA
+210 SVTGNA
-216 GFIAEGSAKPETTF
+216 GFIAEGSAKPESTF
-230 KVDAKTGQ
+230 DVTAKTGQ

-267 THAVDVTVQN
+267 THTVDVTVQN

-290 GISKVGN
+290 GISKTGN
-297 FTDYV
+297 YTDYV
-302 TGAGTATNTVDLLRN
+302 TGSGTAANTVDLLRN

-330 TIVLNWTDWS
+330 TILINWSDWS

-368 PVVLSSAMT
+368 PVVLSSAVA

-389 GIVFDKTSMALEIDR
+389 GIVFDKTAMGLEIDR

>member
-1 MTKLEEILGAI
+1 MAELEEILGAI
-12 GEVGKKVDDLGAR
+12 GEVGKKVEDLGAR

-30 EVATEPEEA
+30 EVATEPDEV
-39 KEEIKEEIKEEAK
+39 KEEIKEEV
-52 EEIKE
+52 
-57 DIKEEVKEDVKE
+57 KEEVKVED
-69 EVMLEEAECGDKKEE
+69 AECGDEKEEE
-84 IKKSSEDIKK
+84 IKKSSDE
-94 SSDDIAK
+94 IAK
-101 LQQRILMLEQKGAK
+101 LQQRILTLEQKGAK

-124 RLTKGAEFINSN
+124 RLTKGAEFVNSN

-143 SNFKGHVSYEFTK
+143 SNFKGHMSYEFTK
-156 GTPLTNNLETP
+156 ATPLTNNLAEP
-167 YSVGTVGGV
+167 YSVGTIGGV
-176 SDQGFVEDPKTILNI
+176 SDQGFVEDPKVVLNI

-216 GFIAEGSAKPETTF
+216 GFVAEGSDKPETTF

-284 LGENLS
+284 VGENLG
-290 GISKVGN
+290 GISKAGN
-297 FTDYV
+297 FTDYA
-302 TGAGTATNTVDLLRN
+302 TGSGEATNTVDLLRN

-330 TIVLNWTDWS
+330 SIVLNWSDWS

-345 KSTSNEYLING
+345 KSTTNEYLING

-377 AGKFAMGNFKMG
+377 TGKFAMGNFKMG
-389 GIVFDKTSMALEIDR
+389 GIVFDKTAMSLEIDR

-433 YGDLTVGG
+433 YGALTVGG

>member
-1 MTKLEEILGAI
+1 MAELEEILNAI
-12 GEVGKKVDDLGAR
+12 GEVGKKVEDLGER

-30 EVATEPEEA
+30 EVATEPEDV
-39 KEEIKEEIKEEAK
+39 
-52 EEIKE
+52 KE
-57 DIKEEVKEDVKE
+57 DIKEDVKE
-69 EVMLEEAECGDKKEE
+69 EVAVENAECVDKKE
-84 IKKSSEDIKK
+84 EDIKK
-94 SSDDIAK
+94 SSDDIAIKKSSEEIAK

-143 SNFKGHVSYEFTK
+143 SNFKGHVNYEFTK
-156 GTPLTNNLETP
+156 ATPLTNDLVTP
-167 YSVGTVGGV
+167 YSVGTIGGV
-176 SDQGFVEDPKTILNI
+176 SDQGFVEDPKVVLNI
-191 ENLFAHAPI
+191 ENLFSHAPI

-216 GFIAEGSAKPETTF
+216 GFIAEGSAKPESTF
-230 KVDAKTGQ
+230 SATAKTGQ

-277 QLISGDG
+277 QLLSGDG

-302 TGAGTATNTVDLLRN
+302 TGSGTATNTVDLLRN

-345 KSTSNEYLING
+345 KSTTNEYLING

-368 PVVLSSAMT
+368 PVVLSSAVT

-389 GIVFDKTSMALEIDR
+389 GIVFDKTAMALEIDR
-404 TGDDFTKNLIT
+404 AGDDFTKNLIT

-433 YGDLTVGG
+433 YGDLTVGD

>member
-1 MTKLEEILGAI
+1 MAELDEILSAI
-12 GEVGKKVDDLGAR
+12 GEVGKKVEDLGER

-30 EVATEPEEA
+30 EVATEPEDV
-39 KEEIKEEIKEEAK
+39 KED
-52 EEIKE
+52 IKE
-57 DIKEEVKEDVKE
+57 DIKEDVEENVKE
-69 EVMLEEAECGDKKEE
+69 EVAVENAECGKKKE
-84 IKKSSEDIKK
+84 EDIKK
-94 SSDDIAK
+94 SSEDIAK

-124 RLTKGAEFINSN
+124 KLTKGAEFVNSN

-143 SNFKGHVSYEFTK
+143 SNFKGHMSYEFTK
-156 GTPLTNNLETP
+156 ATPLTNDLGTP

-176 SDQGFVEDPKTILNI
+176 SDQGFVEDPKVVLNI

-200 ADNTFLYMPL
+200 TENTFLYMPL
-210 TVTGNA
+210 TVAGNA

-230 KVDAKTGQ
+230 NATAKTGQ

-284 LGENLS
+284 TGENLG

-302 TGAGTATNTVDLLRN
+302 TSSGTATNTVDLLRN

-345 KSTSNEYLING
+345 KSTTNEYLING

-389 GIVFDKTSMALEIDR
+389 GIVFDKTAMALEIDR

>member
-1 MTKLEEILGAI
+1 MAELDEILSAI
-12 GEVGKKVDDLGAR
+12 GEVGKKVEDLGAR

-30 EVATEPEEA
+30 EVATEPEDV
-39 KEEIKEEIKEEAK
+39 
-52 EEIKE
+52 KE
-57 DIKEEVKEDVKE
+57 DIKEDVKE
-69 EVMLEEAECGDKKEE
+69 EVAVENAGCGDKKEE
-84 IKKSSEDIKK
+84 EIKKSSADVDEV
-94 SSDDIAK
+94 AK

-124 RLTKGAEFINSN
+124 RLTKGAEFVNSN

-143 SNFKGHVSYEFTK
+143 SNFKGHMSYEFTK
-156 GTPLTNNLETP
+156 ATPLTNDLGSA
-167 YSVGTVGGV
+167 YSVGTIGGV
-176 SDQGFVEDPKTILNI
+176 SDQGFVEDPKAILNI

-216 GFIAEGSAKPETTF
+216 GFIAEGADKPETTF
-230 KVDAKTGQ
+230 NVTAKTGQ

-243 TWTKVSEQLFA
+243 TWTKVSEQLFS

-284 LGENLS
+284 TGEKLS

-302 TGAGTATNTVDLLRN
+302 TGSGTATNTIDLLRN

-330 TIVLNWTDWS
+330 TILINWTDWS

-368 PVVLSSAMT
+368 PVVLTSAIA

-389 GIVFDKTSMALEIDR
+389 GIVFDKTAMGLEIDR

>member
-1 MTKLEEILGAI
+1 MAELEEILGAI

-30 EVATEPEEA
+30 EVATEPDEV
-39 KEEIKEEIKEEAK
+39 KEEIKEEVK
-52 EEIKE
+52 
-57 DIKEEVKEDVKE
+57 DEVKVED
-69 EVMLEEAECGDKKEE
+69 ADCGDKKEE
-84 IKKSSEDIKK
+84 EIKKSSNE
-94 SSDDIAK
+94 IAK
-101 LQQRILMLEQKGAK
+101 LQQRILTLEQKGAK

-124 RLTKGAEFINSN
+124 RLTKGAEFVNSN

-143 SNFKGHVSYEFTK
+143 SNFKGHMSYEFTK
-156 GTPLTNNLETP
+156 ATPLTNNLAEP

-176 SDQGFVEDPKTILNI
+176 SDQGFVEDPKVVLNI

-216 GFIAEGSAKPETTF
+216 SFIAEGAEKPETTF

-284 LGENLS
+284 LGENLG
-290 GISKVGN
+290 GISKAGN
-297 FTDYV
+297 FTDYA
-302 TGAGTATNTVDLLRN
+302 TGSGTATNTVDLLRN

-330 TIVLNWTDWS
+330 SIVLNWSDWS

-345 KSTSNEYLING
+345 KSTTNEYLING

-389 GIVFDKTSMALEIDR
+389 GIVFDKTAMALEIDR

-433 YGDLTVGG
+433 YGALTVGGGE

>member
-1 MTKLEEILGAI
+1 MAELEEILGAI
-12 GEVGKKVDDLGAR
+12 GEVGKKVEDLGAR

-30 EVATEPEEA
+30 EVATEPE
-39 KEEIKEEIKEEAK
+39 
-52 EEIKE
+52 
-57 DIKEEVKEDVKE
+57 DVKEDVKE
-69 EVMLEEAECGDKKEE
+69 EIKEEEVKEEVKVEDAVCGDKKEE
-84 IKKSSEDIKK
+84 EIKKSSNE
-94 SSDDIAK
+94 IAK
-101 LQQRILMLEQKGAK
+101 LQQRILTLEQKGAK

-124 RLTKGAEFINSN
+124 RLTKGAEFVNSN

-143 SNFKGHVSYEFTK
+143 SNFKGHMSYEFTK
-156 GTPLTNNLETP
+156 ATPLTNNLETP
-167 YSVGTVGGV
+167 YSVGTIGGV
-176 SDQGFVEDPKTILNI
+176 SDQGFVEDPKVVLNI

-210 TVTGNA
+210 TITGNA
-216 GFIAEGSAKPETTF
+216 GFIAEGAEKPETTF

-290 GISKVGN
+290 GISKAGN
-297 FTDYV
+297 FTDYA
-302 TGAGTATNTVDLLRN
+302 TGSGEATNTVDLLRN

-330 TIVLNWTDWS
+330 TIVLNWSDWS

-345 KSTSNEYLING
+345 KSNTNEYLING

-389 GIVFDKTSMALEIDR
+389 GIVFDKTAMSLEIDR

-433 YGDLTVGG
+433 YGALTVGD